1 MMISPETF
9 YDDHLK
15 GKSERE
21 ILAVIRG
28 LKQKIGRL
36 KKIMEHPDD
45 QCMMHPAYD
54 VQISCNRMYL
64 ERAKQAL
71 VEVGGTYTPSQAE
84 LRAEKFNATLPYI
97 FKVEFSITSFF
108 AGFEDKTYLIDGDK
122 VTTTVSRASYTM
134 PTEPLEYEDEEMD
147 KDTLIEG
154 LADLHIGEWRREY
167 DPKRFDIALCDGTSW
182 YLNIYFTN
190 GIRPVKIDGCNDYP
204 YNFARLLELFNI
216 QLFSMD
222 DLKKSTDENTNQ
234 EKWEDSES
242 LILPGFTD
250 EEMELVKKAL
260 TEVVTRR
267 VEKVKSL
274 PDAPVPLSDEFNQKT
289 IHEKWDEGGITI
301 LPPKEKLSKEEI
313 KEKLRDPNLP
323 SDEKNE
329 LLELLYE
336 GIEVK

>member
-9 YDDHLK
+9 YDENLK
-15 GKSERE
+15 WKSERE

-36 KKIMEHPDD
+36 KNIMEHPD
-45 QCMMHPAYD
+45 Y
-54 VQISCNRMYL
+54 VQTMYPGEDTQIWCYRL
-64 ERAKQAL
+64 YLDRAKQAL

-84 LRAEKFNATLPYI
+84 LRAEKFNANLPYI

-122 VTTTVSRASYTM
+122 VTTTVNRAFYTT
-134 PTEPLEYEDEEMD
+134 PTEPSEYEDEEMD

-154 LADLHIGEWRREY
+154 LAELNIGEWRKEY
-167 DPKRFDIALCDGTSW
+167 DPKRFDIRICDGTSW

-204 YNFARLLELFNI
+204 YNFARLLELFDI
-216 QLFSMD
+216 QLFSME
-222 DLKKSTDENTNQ
+222 DLKEPTDEKAIQ

-267 VEKVKSL
+267 VEKVLSL
-274 PDAPVPLSDEFNQKT
+274 PDAPVETSDEFNQKMQAL
-289 IHEKWDEGGITI
+289 I
-301 LPPKEKLSKEEI
+301 EERRR
-313 KEKLRDPNLP
+313 K
-323 SDEKNE
+323 
-329 LLELLYE
+329 
-336 GIEVK
+336 